1 MCNRHVSGFTL
12 VEMVIAIVIIGVGL
26 AGVLTAF
33 NISVKSSA
41 DPLIH
46 KQMLAVA
53 EEMMEE
59 ILLKPYAVSGTAPV
73 NSEKNCGGGS
83 PPSRAAFD
91 DVADYKNYQTIGVCD
106 IDGES
111 VGLESY
117 NVGVKVENSVGLTD
131 ITSSNVKKI
140 TVTVTHGASETLSL
154 VGWRTWYACET
165 SCPP

>member
-33 NISVKSSA
+33 NTSVKSSA

-46 KQMLAVA
+46 KQMQAVA

-59 ILLKPYAVSGTAPV
+59 ILLKPYAVSGTTPV
-73 NSEKNCGGGS
+73 NTLKNCGGGS

-91 DVADYKNYQTIGVCD
+91 DVADYNNYSTAGVCD
-106 IDGES
+106 IDGAVIPGLSAYS
-111 VGLESY
+111 VNIAVTTVVWQGIA
-117 NVGVKVENSVGLTD
+117 GTRQ
-131 ITSSNVKKI
+131 I
-140 TVTVTHGASETLSL
+140 TVSVSSGAEHLSL
-154 VGWRTWYACET
+154 IGWRTGYA
-165 SCPP
+165 S